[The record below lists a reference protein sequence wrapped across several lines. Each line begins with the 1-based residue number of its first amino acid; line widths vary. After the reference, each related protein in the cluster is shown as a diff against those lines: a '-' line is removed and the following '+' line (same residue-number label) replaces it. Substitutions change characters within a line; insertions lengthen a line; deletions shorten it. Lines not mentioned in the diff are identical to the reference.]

1 MQWEI
6 YILFFFIA
14 ALYAS
19 VGFGGGSSYL
29 AVLALFGVNYL
40 AMRSGALLC
49 NIVVVT
55 TGTYIFHK
63 NGYLDW
69 RKALPLT
76 ITSVPMAILGGYLPI
91 KERTFFLLL
100 GSTLVL
106 AALLTWWRPGSS
118 PTKEEQATKGTRS
131 QVFNLT
137 VGSGI
142 GFLSGMV
149 GIGGGIFLAPVLYLT
164 RWAEAKTIAATASL
178 FILVNSIAGILGQM
192 AKPDF
197 QIDWKFTLPLMIA
210 VFLGGQLGSR
220 LGAIKLPSLWVR
232 RATAILIFYIGI
244 QLLLKNL

>member
-1 MQWEI
+1 MNWEI
-6 YILFFFIA
+6 YLIFFFIA

-19 VGFGGGSSYL
+19 VGFGGGSSYI
-29 AVLALFGVNYL
+29 AVLAIFGVNFL
-40 AMRSGALLC
+40 LMRSSALLC
-49 NIVVVT
+49 NIVVVSF
-55 TGTYIFHK
+55 GTYIFHK
-63 NGYLDW
+63 NGFLDL

-76 ITSVPMAILGGYLPI
+76 LASVPVAFLGGYLPI
-91 KERTFFLLL
+91 QERTFFILLS
-100 GSTLVL
+100 STLLL
-106 AALLTWWRPGSS
+106 AALLTWWRPKSRPKPENQADKNTSS
-118 PTKEEQATKGTRS
+118 QL
-131 QVFNLT
+131 FNLS

-178 FILVNSIAGILGQM
+178 FILVNSISGILGQM

-197 QIDWKFTLPLMIA
+197 QIDWKFSIPLMIA

-220 LGAIKLPSLWVR
+220 LGAVKLPAIWVR
-232 RATAILIFYIGI
+232 RATALLIFYIGI

>member
-1 MQWEI
+1 MEWEI
-6 YILFFFIA
+6 YLLFFFIA

-29 AVLALFGVNYL
+29 AVLALFSINFLV
-40 AMRSGALLC
+40 MRSSALLC

-55 TGTYIFHK
+55 AGTYIFHK

-76 ITSVPMAILGGYLPI
+76 IASVPMAFIGGYLPI

-100 GSTLVL
+100 AISLIV
-106 AALLTWWRPGSS
+106 AALLTWWKPNAS
-118 PTKEEQATKGTRS
+118 PSPEEVAAKGTGS
-131 QVFNLT
+131 QVFNFT
-137 VGSGI
+137 TGAGI

-149 GIGGGIFLAPVLYLT
+149 GIGGGIFLAPILYLT

-178 FILVNSIAGILGQM
+178 FILVNSISGILGQM

-197 QIDWKFTLPLMIA
+197 QIDWKFTVPLLIS
-210 VFLGGQLGSR
+210 VFLGGQIGSR
-220 LGAIKLPSLWVR
+220 LGATKLPALWVK
-232 RATAILIFYIGI
+232 RATALLIFYIGI
-244 QLLLKNL
+244 QLLVKNL

>member
-1 MQWEI
+1 MEWEI
-6 YILFFFIA
+6 YLLFFFIA

-29 AVLALFGVNYL
+29 AVLALFSINFLV
-40 AMRSGALLC
+40 MRSSALLC

-55 TGTYIFHK
+55 AGTYIFHK

-76 ITSVPMAILGGYLPI
+76 IASVPMAFIGGYLPI

-100 GSTLVL
+100 ASTLII
-106 AALLTWWRPGSS
+106 AALLTWWRPNAS
-118 PTKEEQATKGTRS
+118 PSAEEVAAKGNS
-131 QVFNLT
+131 GQVFNLT
-137 VGSGI
+137 TGAGI

-149 GIGGGIFLAPVLYLT
+149 GIGGGIFLAPILYLT

-178 FILVNSIAGILGQM
+178 FILVNSISGILGQM

-197 QIDWKFTLPLMIA
+197 QIDWKFTAPLLIS
-210 VFLGGQLGSR
+210 VFLGGQIGSR
-220 LGAIKLPSLWVR
+220 LGATKLPALWVK
-232 RATAILIFYIGI
+232 RATAMLIFYIGI
-244 QLLLKNL
+244 QLLVKNL

>member
-1 MQWEI
+1 MEWEI
-6 YILFFFIA
+6 YLLFFFIA
-14 ALYAS
+14 VLYAS

-29 AVLALFGVNYL
+29 AVLALFSINFLV
-40 AMRSGALLC
+40 MRSSALLC

-55 TGTYIFHK
+55 AGTYIFHK

-76 ITSVPMAILGGYLPI
+76 IASVPLAFIGGYLPI

-100 GSTLVL
+100 AITLIV
-106 AALLTWWRPGSS
+106 AALLTWWRPNAS
-118 PTKEEQATKGTRS
+118 PSAEEVAAKGAGG

-137 VGSGI
+137 TGAGI

-149 GIGGGIFLAPVLYLT
+149 GIGGGIFLAPILYLT

-178 FILVNSIAGILGQM
+178 FILVNSISGILGQM

-197 QIDWKFTLPLMIA
+197 QIDWKFTVPLLIS
-210 VFLGGQLGSR
+210 VFLGGQIGSR
-220 LGAIKLPSLWVR
+220 LGATKLPALWVK
-232 RATAILIFYIGI
+232 RATALLIFYIGI
-244 QLLLKNL
+244 QLLVKNL